1 MLYFLENHDEQRVA
15 SDYFAGNAK
24 CGIPALIVSTLM
36 QKNPF
41 MLYAGEEFGEKG
53 MDSEGFSGVDG
64 RTTIFDYWCVDTL
77 RRGYFSRKEL
87 TKEEIYFL
95 TKAQDVQ
102 KMSEAVDQILDLTA
116 WCIYLDTNADD
127 QEVELFS
134 MRTEDGD
141 TFATNSATFIRAF
154 REILDIFEP
163 SEVKRLKVMNG
174 VSKNNRTFI
183 TCAYVSPVEE

>member
-1 MLYFLENHDEQRVA
+1 MKVLEQN
-15 SDYFAGNAK
+15 
-24 CGIPALIVSTLM
+24 
-36 QKNPF
+36 
-41 MLYAGEEFGEKG
+41 
-53 MDSEGFSGVDG
+53 
-64 RTTIFDYWCVDTL
+64 
-77 RRGYFSRKEL
+77 KEL

>member
-1 MLYFLENHDEQRVA
+1 MQSQKQKKEKKQMKVLEQN
-15 SDYFAGNAK
+15 
-24 CGIPALIVSTLM
+24 
-36 QKNPF
+36 
-41 MLYAGEEFGEKG
+41 
-53 MDSEGFSGVDG
+53 
-64 RTTIFDYWCVDTL
+64 
-77 RRGYFSRKEL
+77 KEL

-95 TKAQDVQ
+95 TKAQDVM
-102 KMSEAVDQILDLTA
+102 KMTGAVDQTLDLTA
-116 WCIYLDTNADD
+116 WCIYLDTNADG

-141 TFATNSATFIRAF
+141 TFATNSATFIKAF

-174 VSKNNRTFI
+174 VSKNNRTFV